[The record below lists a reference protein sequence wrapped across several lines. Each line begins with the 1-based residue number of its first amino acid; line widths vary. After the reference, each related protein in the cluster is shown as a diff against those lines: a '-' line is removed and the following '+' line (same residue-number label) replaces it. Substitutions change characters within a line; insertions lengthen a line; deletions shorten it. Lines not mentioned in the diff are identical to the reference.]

1 MEPRNV
7 RRARRPREETANRR
21 EEILRA
27 AMVTFGTRG
36 YKNGSLAEIA
46 DQVGMTHA
54 GVLHHFGSKAQLLL
68 AVLDYRDHTD
78 VQHLAGQHI
87 PGGLDLFRHLVT
99 TARLNAARPGIVQT
113 FAVLSADSVTDDH
126 PAKEYFRARYA
137 TLRGDIEQAL
147 REVCAEDDSP
157 EARGIEAAAA
167 GVIAVMDGVQVQW
180 LLEPGAVDLAYTSA
194 FAIDAILTAAI
205 AGRERRRLLDY

>member
-1 MEPRNV
+1 M
-7 RRARRPREETANRR
+7 A
-21 EEILRA
+21 
-27 AMVTFGTRG
+27 TFGTRG

-68 AVLDYRDHTD
+68 AVLDYRDYTD

-157 EARGIEAAAA
+157 EAGGIEAAAA

-194 FAIDAILTAAI
+194 FAIEAILTAAI